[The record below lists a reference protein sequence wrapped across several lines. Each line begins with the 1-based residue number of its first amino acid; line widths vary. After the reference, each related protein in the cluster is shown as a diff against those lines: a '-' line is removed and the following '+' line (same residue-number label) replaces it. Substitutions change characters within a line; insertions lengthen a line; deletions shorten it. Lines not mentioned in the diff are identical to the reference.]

1 MRHWAPRGPC
11 QFIVMVLFLSSF
23 HIAISAQTIE
33 MTADAVSSGGSPGS
47 GGSFKLNGT
56 VGQGSGIGRLSG
68 GSFNKN
74 VGFWYAKLSEIIP
87 GGIDTLLITQTA
99 SDSALLT
106 WTSDPYA
113 DTYRVYRSSIPYLD
127 ASGTPWTSVTPP
139 DTTLIIDSGI
149 GDTSLNYAYRVAA
162 WSTGGLGNGSNT
174 VGDFDF
180 SSTGTLLKEQT
191 DTDKNDTWKRERGE
205 R

>member
-1 MRHWAPRGPC
+1 
-11 QFIVMVLFLSSF
+11 MVVFLSLI
-23 HIAISAQTIE
+23 HLVPSAQTIE
-33 MTADAVSSGGSPGS
+33 MTADVLSSGGSPGT
-47 GGSFKLNGT
+47 GGTFKLNGT

-68 GSFNKN
+68 GSFEEN
-74 VGFWYAKLSEIIP
+74 VGFWYAKLSEILP

-113 DTYRVYRSSIPYLD
+113 DMYRVYRSSDAYLD
-127 ASGTPWTSVTPP
+127 ASGTPFTSVAPP
-139 DTTLIIDSGI
+139 DTTLIIDTGI

-162 WSTGGLGNGSNT
+162 WSTGGLGAGSNT

-180 SSTGTLLKEQT
+180 SSTGTLLKMNI
-191 DTDKNDTWKRERGE
+191 DSDISHIKRRERGE

>member
-1 MRHWAPRGPC
+1 MRLWSPRGPC
-11 QFIVMVLFLSSF
+11 QFIVMVLFLSF
-23 HIAISAQTIE
+23 IHVAVFAQTIE
-33 MTADAVSSGGSPGS
+33 MTADVLSSGGSPGT

-56 VGQGSGIGRLSG
+56 IGQGSGIGQLSG
-68 GSFNKN
+68 GAFMEN
-74 VGFWYAKLSEIIP
+74 VGFWYARLSETIP

-113 DTYRVYRSSIPYLD
+113 DMYRVYRSSTSYLN

-162 WSTGGLGNGSNT
+162 WSTGGLGDGSNT

-180 SSTGTLLKEQT
+180 YSTGTLIKTMTNE
-191 DTDKNDTWKRERGE
+191 DRNDISIRERGE